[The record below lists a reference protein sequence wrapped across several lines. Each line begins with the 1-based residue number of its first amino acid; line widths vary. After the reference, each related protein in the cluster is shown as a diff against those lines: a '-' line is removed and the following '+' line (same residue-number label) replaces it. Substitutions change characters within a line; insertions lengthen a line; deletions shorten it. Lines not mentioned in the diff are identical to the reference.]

1 MKRFIITV
9 GAFLALTATNL
20 LADDLKNSLMPV
32 ASKPSQPNINLDN
45 LNVGARPGP
54 VATPRKSRSGKA
66 VIGTVNGI
74 KIYKRTADK
83 FLKMATKGK
92 VSDFDRLPKK
102 QRREIVQNLASTT
115 LIEAKAKK
123 EVSKEEKNKLATQ
136 YWMGQKMKKI
146 KISDAEAKKF
156 YKENQKAFK
165 RKDGKTVPYAKVE
178 NYVKMTMKQ
187 QKFAK
192 KLMKNA
198 KVIIK

>member
-1 MKRFIITV
+1 MKKFIITV
-9 GAFLALTATNL
+9 GVFVTLTATNL

-32 ASKPSQPNINLDN
+32 ASKSSEPNINLDN

-54 VATPRKSRSGKA
+54 IAKPKSRSGKA

-74 KIYKRTADK
+74 KIYKKTADQ

-92 VSDFDRLPKK
+92 VTDFDRLPKK
-102 QRREIVQNLASTT
+102 QRVEIVNNLASTA

-123 EVSKEEKNKLATQ
+123 EVSQEEKNKLATQ

-165 RKDGKTVPYAKVE
+165 RKDGKTVPYEKVE

-198 KVIIK
+198 KVVVK